1 MNFLQS
7 SRIHRVEDVC
17 IPEFHYAVENVW
29 HRSILHAKRKRA
41 AMGI

>member
-1 MNFLQS
+1 MDFPQG

-17 IPEFHYAVENVW
+17 LPKFNYAVEYSW
-29 HRSILHAKRKRA
+29 RHSFLDAKRKRA